1 MCRLAAGL
9 CLVSLVAVWLPA
21 LRPAIWTLDLVLSFA
36 VLLDFLRTPHPRE
49 LVVARRA
56 PARSGLGQVFERE
69 VQVRSPGGAALGLE
83 LELREEFASSFEV
96 VRRTRD
102 GAAAAPATGDPTGGP
117 DTARLEGEVT
127 LLRRSY
133 RSRLRGVRQ
142 LGALRLRLRGALG
155 LVSRQARLHGA
166 HAIAIDPALA
176 GLDRILRLAASERW
190 QDLGVRRLARRG
202 GLTEFESLREY
213 VQGDD
218 LHLVDWKAF
227 ARRGSPIV
235 REYQEERGQE
245 LIVLIDAGRRMGAAC
260 GVGQEDGWSKL
271 DHALDAG
278 LELAAVALQAGDR
291 VGIAVFDRRLRAYVP
306 PRKGSRQ
313 LGRLKEAV
321 FGELFTSDESDL
333 ARALRELAVRHRRR
347 ALVLVISDVADPLSV
362 EHQRRALSAGSR
374 RHALVLATLD
384 DPLSRAVLEGADI
397 GDGAQASAGER
408 AVAFALAEE
417 RREALA
423 QLSRSG
429 ARVLDTLPA
438 EAAGPLLGAWLD
450 ARRGRLARRA

>member
-1 MCRLAAGL
+1 V
-9 CLVSLVAVWLPA
+9 LV
-21 LRPAIWTLDLVLSFA
+21 FA
-36 VLLDFLRTPHPRE
+36 VVFDFLRTPSPRS

-56 PARSGLGQVFERE
+56 PERVGLGHAFERV
-69 VQVRSPGGAALGLE
+69 VQVRSDAAGGLE

-96 VRRTRD
+96 VGRTLD
-102 GAAAAPATGDPTGGP
+102 GVSAPPVMGDPTGGP
-117 DTARLEGEVT
+117 DVARLDDEVT
-127 LLRRSY
+127 RLVRSY
-133 RSRLRGVRQ
+133 RPRLRGMRK
-142 LGALRLRLRGALG
+142 LGALRLRLRGPLG
-155 LVSRQARLHGA
+155 LVRRQASLYGTQS
-166 HAIAIDPALA
+166 IAIDPPLA

-245 LIVLIDAGRRMGAAC
+245 LIVLLDGGRRMGATC
-260 GVGQEDGWSKL
+260 GVGDQWGWCKL
-271 DHALDAG
+271 DHAIDTG
-278 LELAAVALQAGDR
+278 LQLAAVALQAGDR
-291 VGIAVFDRRLRAYVP
+291 VGVAVFDRGLRTYVP

-313 LGRLKEAV
+313 LGRLKESV
-321 FGELFTSDESDL
+321 FGELPTSEESDL

-347 ALVLVISDVADPLSV
+347 ALVLIVSDVADPLSI

-374 RHALVLATLD
+374 RHQLVLATLD
-384 DPLSRAVLEGADI
+384 DPALRAVLEGPAM
-397 GDGAQASAGER
+397 SAGVSAPPAER
-408 AVAFALAEE
+408 AVAFAMERE
-417 RREALA
+417 RREALGR
-423 QLSRSG
+423 LSRSG
-429 ARVLDTLPA
+429 AQVLNTLPA

-450 ARRGRLARRA
+450 ARRGTLARRA